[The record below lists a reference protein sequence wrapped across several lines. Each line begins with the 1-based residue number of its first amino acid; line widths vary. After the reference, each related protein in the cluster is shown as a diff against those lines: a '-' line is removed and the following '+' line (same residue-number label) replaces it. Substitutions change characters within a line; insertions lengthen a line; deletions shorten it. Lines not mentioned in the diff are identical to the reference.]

1 MRSAT
6 ETLQEMREKY
16 FPEPVKPSS
25 TTKKKE
31 TLLTEYTEYR
41 DRLLDLLTTA
51 GVPYSREEDDDT
63 YEDYLLSDTEEA
75 PKKKSK
81 KQKEN
86 GDADLDL
93 EERLASMKNKL
104 RQKKGPTTERQQKR
118 REAKK
123 MKRSKGVQKLML
135 SSAKNLKNENVKQ
148 KKLTN
153 GVVKH
158 EEEDGDSKDSKAL
171 IKAVKQLPV
180 YNQEGKIVY
189 SKVDFAATPGGKQK
203 KSHQNPRE
211 ILKKLKD
218 TKKQINELKEQGE
231 TEKAAEMQTDIAWK
245 KAFDKVAGKKVK
257 DDPKLLLKSIKK
269 RKVEKKKAKTKW
281 SERKQKVDYDKDKRQ
296 KKRQDNLEKRS
307 TDKKKTKLKKASK
320 RGRIIPGY

>member
-1 MRSAT
+1 MRPTS
-6 ETLQEMREKY
+6 EILKEMREKY
-16 FPEPVKPSS
+16 FPESVKPVS
-25 TTKKKE
+25 TKKKKE

-41 DRLLDLLTTA
+41 DRLLDLVTAA
-51 GVPYSREEDDDT
+51 GVPYSKEEDDDT

-81 KQKEN
+81 KQKATGE
-86 GDADLDL
+86 ADEDL

-123 MKRSKGVQKLML
+123 MKRSKGVQKLIL

-158 EEEDGDSKDSKAL
+158 EEDGDTKDSKAL
-171 IKAVKQLPV
+171 IKPVKQQPV
-180 YNQEGKIVY
+180 YNQDGKIVY

-203 KSHQNPRE
+203 KSHQNPKE

-307 TDKKKTKLKKASK
+307 KDKKNRKLKKASK
-320 RGRIIPGY
+320 KGRIIAGY